1 MKLLSE
7 FIWLTVETSGRL
19 FVNTGIIFVFH
30 ATWRCIFFLNIS
42 CWLLK
47 EKYIKGFYPS

>member
-19 FVNTGIIFVFH
+19 FVNTGIMFVFH
-30 ATWRCIFFLNIS
+30 ATWRGIFFFKYQ
-42 CWLLK
+42 LLASQR
-47 EKYIKGFYPS
+47 EIH